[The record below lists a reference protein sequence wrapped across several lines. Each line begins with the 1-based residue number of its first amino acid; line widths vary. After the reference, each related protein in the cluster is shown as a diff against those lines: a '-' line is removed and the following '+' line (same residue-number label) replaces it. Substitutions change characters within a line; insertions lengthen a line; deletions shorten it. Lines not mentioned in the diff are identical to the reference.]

1 MAGSGGPSRLGCAPR
16 PPPRA
21 PPSPGHTRTHAQAHT
36 CFPLQLDFFIFNKVS
51 HSSPSLYT
59 RDQRL
64 RAASQG
70 EEGRG
75 GGARRG
81 SYPILHTTGTHRPVW
96 PQGVSGG
103 LRDLPWGWDPLW
115 RVRPQSWGM
124 LACLTPRSPAQVST
138 VRVTAPT
145 LCPEPCGPLAHSC
158 LFSLLSAKSQ
168 GPRDGGSTSHGT
180 EGRLAPPRP
189 PPRWRARAQS
199 RANVRGSQSP
209 LGLAPNFSRPHIPC
223 PPA

>member
-16 PPPRA
+16 PHRGHLPA
-21 PPSPGHTRTHAQAHT
+21 PGTHART
-36 CFPLQLDFFIFNKVS
+36 RRPTRVS
-51 HSSPSLYT
+51 RCSLISSSLT
-59 RDQRL
+59 RCHIPPPPCTPGTRGCGR
-64 RAASQG
+64 RARGKRGG
-70 EEGRG
+70 EE
-75 GGARRG
+75 GARRG
-81 SYPILHTTGTHRPVW
+81 SHPILHTTGTHRPVW

-168 GPRDGGSTSHGT
+168 GPRDGGSTSHRT
-180 EGRLAPPRP
+180 EGRLAAPP